1 MVRTENDP
9 KMRIKYD
16 VCARSLGL
24 SLIVGSL
31 LLSACGD
38 STTGPE
44 PEPVDHAENVVG
56 VQLVLSARTVA
67 TYDGPSGTWSD
78 EFEVEVGEFTAHI
91 DVRFVDANGVAVEL
105 GDDFYLEV
113 ESEDESIATIF
124 QDDPG
129 GFGIHIEGIAEGETE
144 LEFRLM
150 HGALGTGH
158 PDFITAGLE
167 VHVHAHDDGDDD
179 DAGGVEGVQLVL
191 HTDTVAIYDGDTR
204 MWSDE
209 FEIDVGETSDHIDV
223 RFVDHDGDAV
233 ELGDDYYLEVES
245 EDENIATFIQD
256 DPGGFAIHI
265 RGVAEGETE
274 LEFRLMHG
282 AVGTGHPDFITAGLD
297 VHVHAHDDGD
307 DDDAGV
313 VEGVQLVSGTDTIA
327 IYDGDTEMWSDEFEI
342 DVGETSDHID
352 VRFVDHD
359 GDVVELGD
367 DYYLEVESEN
377 DSIATFIQDD
387 PGGFGIHIRGVAAGE
402 TGMVFRLMHGTVGAG
417 HADFETEPLHVDAH
431 AHDGDD
437 DDDTSGV
444 EGVQL
449 VLRTDTIAIYDGD
462 TETWSDTVEVNV
474 GVGPHIDV
482 QFVDHDGDV
491 VELGDDYYLELESQ
505 DESIARFI
513 QDDPGGFGIHI
524 RGIAAGEETGM
535 VFRLMHGAVGAGHA
549 DFETEPLHVR
559 VRTN

>member
-67 TYDGPSGTWSD
+67 TYDGPSGTWND

-113 ESEDESIATIF
+113 ESEDERIATIF

-129 GFGIHIEGIAEGETE
+129 GFGIHIEGI
-144 LEFRLM
+144 
-150 HGALGTGH
+150 
-158 PDFITAGLE
+158 
-167 VHVHAHDDGDDD
+167 
-179 DAGGVEGVQLVL
+179 
-191 HTDTVAIYDGDTR
+191 
-204 MWSDE
+204 
-209 FEIDVGETSDHIDV
+209 
-223 RFVDHDGDAV
+223 
-233 ELGDDYYLEVES
+233 
-245 EDENIATFIQD
+245 
-256 DPGGFAIHI
+256 
-265 RGVAEGETE
+265 AEGETE

-297 VHVHAHDDGD
+297 VHVHAHDDD
-307 DDDAGV
+307 DDDAGG

-359 GDVVELGD
+359 GVAVELGD
-367 DYYLEVESEN
+367 DYYLEVESES

-402 TGMVFRLMHGTVGAG
+402 TGMAFRLMHGAVGAG
-417 HADFETEPLHVDAH
+417 HADFETEPLHVDVH

-437 DDDTSGV
+437 DDDASGV

-462 TETWSDTVEVNV
+462 TEMWSDTVEVNV

-482 QFVDHDGDV
+482 QFVDHDGDA

-549 DFETEPLHVR
+549 DFETEPLRVR